1 MMTDEE
7 FMLGLQRRLLD
18 RVRTTNCGP
27 FLAAVVDRRGTVIAE
42 EANGVVEKNCSHWHA
57 EMTAIKSAEERLGT
71 YDLGPL
77 DLVLYT
83 TAEPCM
89 MCAGGILWSGIRKVV
104 FGVSTAK
111 VESIAG
117 FDEGV
122 KEGWREGFEQRGI
135 EIVGPVEEAFGEEV
149 FREYL
154 KLNGRVYNPSRGC
167 AR

>member
-1 MMTDEE
+1 MTDGE
-7 FMLGLQRRLLD
+7 FILGLQERLLE
-18 RVRTTNCGP
+18 RIRTTNCGP
-27 FLAAVVDRRGTVIAE
+27 FLAAVVDRDGKIIAE
-42 EANGVVEKNCSHWHA
+42 EANGVVATKCSHGHA
-57 EMTAIKSAEERLGT
+57 EMLAIKAAEERLGT
-71 YDLGPL
+71 YDLGPHN
-77 DLVLYT
+77 LVLYT

-117 FDEGV
+117 FDEGI
-122 KEGWREGFEQRGI
+122 KEGWREGFERRGI
-135 EIVGPVEEAFGEEV
+135 EVVGPVEEACGEEV

-154 KLNGRVYNPSRGC
+154 RLSGRVYNPSRGC